1 MERVKRHFSQ
11 DLNTEWESWPWTQ
24 RRNMIDSFLKGMT
37 QADYNHTTTP
47 KDVDH
52 LAEKSWPELLR
63 TFIEVDHVIGPGPA
77 DSNDPVKNG
86 RSPQRPGRRHRREP
100 TTTHA
105 GKPQP
110 SQRTQRPG
118 TTRGRPPM
126 RRQPPHKAGANPGAS
141 CSHTRPV
148 PDQPADD
155 SSERQSGAM
164 DPGPTANHRRHQLCR
179 PHPR

>member
-63 TFIEVDHVIGPGPA
+63 TFIEVDRVIGP
-77 DSNDPVKNG
+77 
-86 RSPQRPGRRHRREP
+86 RSRRFKHPSEEREEPPTPRPPTPPRTDYHPRREAPAQPAHP
-100 TTTHA
+100 TTRDHQGAPANATA
-105 GKPQP
+105 ATAQGW
-110 SQRTQRPG
+110 
-118 TTRGRPPM
+118 
-126 RRQPPHKAGANPGAS
+126 RQPWS
-141 CSHTRPV
+141 
-148 PDQPADD
+148 
-155 SSERQSGAM
+155 
-164 DPGPTANHRRHQLCR
+164 
-179 PHPR
+179 